1 MSDGEENADTRHS
14 CDGEQQL
21 EKEIDKEIHKLK
33 YFLDETDKLIKL
45 RDYTEMD
52 IANRRAEKIVG
63 KLSDLISQV
72 EELKIDHGV
81 SARSV
86 RQWKKDVKARYS
98 TVLLDKEKLARFL
111 SNRQEEIDEELERKR
126 FEAKQEQQR
135 EEERRLTELRLRQ
148 EEHERRMWQEK
159 IDAELQATHR
169 RLELEKEGRS
179 TTAKLPKL
187 IITPFKGTP
196 TDWVRFENMF
206 ITQVHNKSISPEE
219 KFGYLLEMVNPNVRA
234 KIANLKPGEIG
245 YKIAWER
252 LKSEYGQSK
261 LVVNAHVEEIVNL
274 PVIKGSNYLKIQEFY
289 DSVSRNYDVLLTMGE
304 ADMLRGFVMSTKSH
318 K

>member
-1 MSDGEENADTRHS
+1 MQTR
-14 CDGEQQL
+14 GTVVRTNKKL
-21 EKEIDKEIHKLK
+21 EKEIHKEKHKLN
-33 YFLDETDKLIKL
+33 YFLDETDELIKL

-52 IANRRAEKIVG
+52 IAKRLAEKIVG
-63 KLSDLISQV
+63 NLSDLISQA

-81 SARSV
+81 SPRLV

-98 TVLLDKEKLARFL
+98 TFLVDREKLAKFL
-111 SNRQEEIDEELERKR
+111 NNRQEKIDEDMERKR

-135 EEERRLTELRLRQ
+135 EEERRLTELRLQQ
-148 EEHERRMWQEK
+148 EEHERRMWQDK
-159 IDAELQATHR
+159 IDAELQATLK
-169 RLELEKEGRS
+169 RLEREKEARS

-196 TDWVRFENMF
+196 TDWARFVNMF
-206 ITQVHNKSISPEE
+206 ITQVHNKSISSEE

-234 KIANLKPGEIG
+234 KLANLKPGEFG

-252 LKSEYGQSK
+252 MKSEYGQSK
-261 LVVNAHVEEIVNL
+261 LLVNANVEEIANL

-289 DSVSRNYDVLLTMGE
+289 ESVSRNYDALLTMGE
-304 ADMLRGFVMSTKSH
+304 ADIRRGVRDVYS
-318 K
+318 

>member
-1 MSDGEENADTRHS
+1 MQTR
-14 CDGEQQL
+14 GTVVRTNKKL
-21 EKEIDKEIHKLK
+21 EKEIHKEKHKLN
-33 YFLDETDKLIKL
+33 YFLDETDELIKL

-52 IANRRAEKIVG
+52 IAKRLAEKIVG
-63 KLSDLISQV
+63 NLSDLISQA

-81 SARSV
+81 SPRLV

-98 TVLLDKEKLARFL
+98 TFLVDREKLAKFL
-111 SNRQEEIDEELERKR
+111 NNRQEEIDEDMERKR

-135 EEERRLTELRLRQ
+135 EEERPLTELRLQQ
-148 EEHERRMWQEK
+148 EEHERSMWQDK
-159 IDAELQATHR
+159 IDAELQATLK
-169 RLELEKEGRS
+169 RLEREKEARS

-196 TDWVRFENMF
+196 TDWARFVNMF
-206 ITQVHNKSISPEE
+206 ITQVHNKSISSEE

-234 KIANLKPGEIG
+234 KLANLKPGEFG

-252 LKSEYGQSK
+252 MKSEYGQSK
-261 LVVNAHVEEIVNL
+261 LLVNANVEEIANL

-289 DSVSRNYDVLLTMGE
+289 ESVSRNYDALLTMGE
-304 ADMLRGFVMSTKSH
+304 ADIRRGVRDVYS
-318 K
+318 

>member
-1 MSDGEENADTRHS
+1 MQTR
-14 CDGEQQL
+14 GTVVRTNKKL
-21 EKEIDKEIHKLK
+21 EKEIHKEKHKLN
-33 YFLDETDKLIKL
+33 YFLDETDELIKL
-45 RDYTEMD
+45 RDHTEMD
-52 IANRRAEKIVG
+52 IAKRLAEKIVG
-63 KLSDLISQV
+63 NLSDLISQA

-81 SARSV
+81 SPRLV

-98 TVLLDKEKLARFL
+98 TFLVDREKLAKFL
-111 SNRQEEIDEELERKR
+111 NNRQEEIDEEMERKR

-148 EEHERRMWQEK
+148 EEHERRMWQDK
-159 IDAELQATHR
+159 IDAELQATLK
-169 RLELEKEGRS
+169 RLEREKEARS

-196 TDWVRFENMF
+196 TDWARFVNMF
-206 ITQVHNKSISPEE
+206 ITQVHNKSISSEE

-234 KIANLKPGEIG
+234 KLANLKPGEFG

-252 LKSEYGQSK
+252 MKSEYGQSK
-261 LVVNAHVEEIVNL
+261 LLVNANVEEIANL

-289 DSVSRNYDVLLTMGE
+289 ESVSRNYDALLTMGE
-304 ADMLRGFVMSTKSH
+304 ADIRRGVRDVYS
-318 K
+318 

>member
-1 MSDGEENADTRHS
+1 MQTR
-14 CDGEQQL
+14 GTVVRTNKKL
-21 EKEIDKEIHKLK
+21 EKEIHKEKHKLN
-33 YFLDETDKLIKL
+33 YFLDETDELIKL

-52 IANRRAEKIVG
+52 IAKRLAEKIVG
-63 KLSDLISQV
+63 NLSDLISQA

-81 SARSV
+81 SPRLV

-98 TVLLDKEKLARFL
+98 TFLVDREKLAKFL
-111 SNRQEEIDEELERKR
+111 NNRQEEIDEDMERKR

-135 EEERRLTELRLRQ
+135 EEERRLTELRLQQ
-148 EEHERRMWQEK
+148 EEHERRMWQDK
-159 IDAELQATHR
+159 IDAELQATLK
-169 RLELEKEGRS
+169 RLEREKEARS

-196 TDWVRFENMF
+196 TDWARFVNMF
-206 ITQVHNKSISPEE
+206 ITQVHNKSISSEE

-234 KIANLKPGEIG
+234 KLANLKPGEFG

-252 LKSEYGQSK
+252 MKSEYGQSK
-261 LVVNAHVEEIVNL
+261 LLVNANVEEIANL

-289 DSVSRNYDVLLTMGE
+289 ESVSRNYDALLTMGE
-304 ADMLRGFVMSTKSH
+304 ADIRRGVRDVYS
-318 K
+318 